1 MLIGFDQM
9 KEVHE
14 VGSKGG
20 EGDNHLRIFADDFCR
35 IVRGRLAAGA
45 YVGLHTHEK
54 DSEMIY
60 ILSGHGKILYQGE
73 YLPLQPGDCH
83 YCPMG
88 HAHSLINDSDAD
100 LTFFAVVPEL
110 NA

>member
-9 KEVHE
+9 EELHE

-35 IVRGRLAAGA
+35 IVRGRLASGA
-45 YVGLHTHEK
+45 HVGLHTHEK

-60 ILSGHGKILYQGE
+60 ILSGTGKVLCDGVYETLAAGS
-73 YLPLQPGDCH
+73 CH
-83 YCPMG
+83 YCPKG
-88 HAHSLINDSDAD
+88 HEHSLINDSEGD
-100 LTFFAVVPEL
+100 LCFLAMIPKHEV
-110 NA
+110 